1 MATINDVAEKAKV
14 SVVTVSRLLNHP
26 EVVNAKSA
34 EKIHKAMEELHFQ
47 PSQIAR
53 SLAKR
58 RTNTLGVVMP
68 DVKNPFFNKWFRC
81 LEEYATIHQ
90 FSMLL
95 CNTDDDPEKE
105 MRYIKLM
112 QAHRVD
118 GIVIV
123 PYAKKSIE
131 YLIKSGQKFVLV
143 DRIFKDLEVDFVTTD
158 HFRGGYEATRYLIS
172 LGHRRIAVLR
182 GEGYIFPDAERYSG
196 FQKAMQET
204 GIQIDENMI
213 MNCGLDEGKAY
224 QQTKELMNREER
236 PTAVFSFNGLMS
248 LGFIQAVQEIGLSIP
263 QDVSLLGFD
272 EIQGYGIF
280 RPKVTHVIQPIKSL
294 GEFAFDMIAERIKKA
309 DSVRQQIFLK
319 PLLIVGDSCIQI

>member
-1 MATINDVAEKAKV
+1 
-14 SVVTVSRLLNHP
+14 
-26 EVVNAKSA
+26 
-34 EKIHKAMEELHFQ
+34 
-47 PSQIAR
+47 
-53 SLAKR
+53 
-58 RTNTLGVVMP
+58 
-68 DVKNPFFNKWFRC
+68 
-81 LEEYATIHQ
+81 
-90 FSMLL
+90 
-95 CNTDDDPEKE
+95 
-105 MRYIKLM
+105 
-112 QAHRVD
+112 
-118 GIVIV
+118 
-123 PYAKKSIE
+123 
-131 YLIKSGQKFVLV
+131 
-143 DRIFKDLEVDFVTTD
+143 
-158 HFRGGYEATRYLIS
+158 
-172 LGHRRIAVLR
+172 
-182 GEGYIFPDAERYSG
+182 
-196 FQKAMQET
+196 MQET